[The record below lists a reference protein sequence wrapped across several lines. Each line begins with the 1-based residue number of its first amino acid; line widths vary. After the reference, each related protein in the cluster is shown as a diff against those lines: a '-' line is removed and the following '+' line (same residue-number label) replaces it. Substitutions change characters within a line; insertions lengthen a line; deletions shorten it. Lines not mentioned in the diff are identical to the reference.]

1 MKNQDLMELNATFG
15 KLTLPE
21 MGMDDLYAVLTQK
34 NNIDEESKRIEAR
47 MLKFQEDT
55 KPASAG
61 EYEVKLSEPEN
72 REWWNKVLAMRSRLL
87 QEESEIHVIACVPR
101 EAFAQ
106 MARGLTMNEAALVM
120 RYLVKKEG

>member
-72 REWWNKVLAMRSRLL
+72 REWWNKV
-87 QEESEIHVIACVPR
+87 
-101 EAFAQ
+101 
-106 MARGLTMNEAALVM
+106 
-120 RYLVKKEG
+120 